1 MSQGIDV
8 PRSRFVSSVSAKR
21 ETKAKT
27 AKTAKPT
34 ENNPHTKKQKKK
46 KKLNPNQIQFPPRHL
61 TFPFSGVET
70 DLGLHH
76 IMKIAVAGT
85 GYVVL

>member
-27 AKTAKPT
+27 AKTAKTT

-61 TFPFSGVET
+61 TFP
-70 DLGLHH
+70 L
-76 IMKIAVAGT
+76 
-85 GYVVL
+85 